1 MSTEPAARRIFRPE
15 ALAALE
21 TANKDGHPLR
31 LVPTWTSAA
40 YWFLVSVVVTAISY
54 GSVAR
59 VSEYAEGPAMV
70 RVEGRHDLTAST
82 SGIVIGVDVQPGS
95 EVTTGQV
102 LVRFQTETER
112 QDLAQIEREMEL
124 KLVRLLLHPADEG
137 TRQAL
142 SALRASRERAEA
154 RLRERSVVAPRP
166 GVVRN
171 LRIRTGQLLSP
182 GDPILTLV
190 DEASASFTVLALVPG
205 QFRPQLKPGLPV
217 RFKLEG
223 WSRMPDTLRVESV
236 GDEVVGPGEARR
248 YLGQELG
255 DTVAVQGSLVLV
267 RARLPR
273 STFSVEGRT
282 YRYYDGVPG
291 KVDIR
296 VRSLR
301 LLVMLFPPLRE
312 LFGRAA

>member
-1 MSTEPAARRIFRPE
+1 
-15 ALAALE
+15 
-21 TANKDGHPLR
+21 
-31 LVPTWTSAA
+31 
-40 YWFLVSVVVTAISY
+40 VVVAAISY

-59 VSEYAEGPAMV
+59 VAEYAEGPAMV
-70 RVEGRHDLTAST
+70 RVEGRLDLTAST
-82 SGIVIGVDVQPGS
+82 GGIVIGVDVQPGS
-95 EVTTGQV
+95 EVQAGQV
-102 LVRFQTETER
+102 LVRFQTESER
-112 QDLAQIEREMEL
+112 QDLIQIERELEL

-154 RLRERSVVAPRP
+154 RLRERSVVAPRS

-171 LRIRTGQLLSP
+171 LRIRPGQLLHP

-190 DEASASFTVLALVPG
+190 DEATSSYAVLALVPG
-205 QFRPQLKPGLPV
+205 QFRPMLKPGQPL

-223 WSRMPDTLRVESV
+223 FSRMPDTLRVESV
-236 GDEVVGPGEARR
+236 GDEVVGPSEARR
-248 YLGQELG
+248 YLGQEVG
-255 DTVAVQGSLVLV
+255 DTVAMQGSLVLV

-273 STFSVEGRT
+273 TTFTADGRT
-282 YRYYDGVPG
+282 YRYYDGIPG